1 MTLRLRPGAEAR
13 SSVVA
18 VAGAKGSPGCTFLA
32 VGLARCLAD
41 RGLETLLVD
50 ADGEEGGV
58 GPSLAL
64 PGGQAPD
71 LERAAALGWA
81 PEVLRDAAVEAMP
94 RLRALD
100 LSGAAESLRDGDGR
114 DLVAAA
120 RRDHALVVLDLGHAW
135 GRLERQLA
143 AAADWVVWVLLADRQ
158 GLERADRRLSTLALG
173 GGRGLVVNRS
183 ARWSLAGADRA
194 LVERHGIP
202 LLARI
207 PEHFGAARRVSERG
221 GAAHRQRPFRAPF
234 ERIART
240 VHPDLEG
247 TGTWP

>member
-1 MTLRLRPGAEAR
+1 MTVRTRGADPR
-13 SSVVA
+13 TSVVA
-18 VAGAKGSPGCTFLA
+18 IAGAKGSPGCTFLA
-32 VGLARCLAD
+32 VGLARCVAD

-50 ADGEEGGV
+50 ADGEEAGV
-58 GPSLAL
+58 APALAL
-64 PGGQAPD
+64 PAVQAPD

-81 PEVLRDAAVEAMP
+81 PEVLRDAAVEASP

-100 LSGAAESLRDGDGR
+100 LTTGGDSLPAADGR
-114 DLVAAA
+114 DFVAAA

-135 GRLERQLA
+135 GRFQRQVA
-143 AAADWVVWVLLADRQ
+143 AAADWVLWVLLADRQ
-158 GLERADRRLSTLALG
+158 GLERADRRLNGLAPAG
-173 GGRGLVVNRS
+173 CRGLVVNRS

-194 LVERHGIP
+194 LVDRHGIP

-207 PEHFGAARRVSERG
+207 PEHPGAARRVSERG
-221 GAAHRQRPFRAPF
+221 AAAHRQRPFRSAF
-234 ERIART
+234 ERVART